1 MTRMAVRRRIPPR
14 RISRRATVP
23 GRETIARRTA
33 DEIVRLEAAA
43 QVVVRV
49 HEALAPH
56 IAAGVTTGE
65 LDHLAAA
72 VIVAAGGRASFLGY
86 HGFPRS
92 ICASVNDEIIHGIP
106 GEHVL
111 RDGDLVSI
119 DVGVEL
125 DGYHGDAAWTY
136 PVGRFSEEGRRLLEA
151 TAVAL
156 TSAVAAAWP
165 GAMLSEI
172 GRAVETVAAVAGM
185 SVMADYGG
193 HGLGRAMWEEP
204 HVPNIASAA
213 QPFRLQ
219 PGMVLAIEP
228 MLTAGSA
235 RYRVDEDGW
244 TVRTVDGSLAAHMEH
259 DIVIQRDGPP
269 KVLTAGLENVVY
281 SRFVRM

>member
-1 MTRMAVRRRIPPR
+1 M
-14 RISRRATVP
+14 
-23 GRETIARRTA
+23 RTA
-33 DEIVRLEAAA
+33 DEIVRLEEAA

-49 HEALAPH
+49 HEALATR
-56 IAAGVTTGE
+56 IAVGVTTGE
-65 LDHLAAA
+65 LDHLAAE
-72 VIVAAGGRASFLGY
+72 VIVAARGRASFLGH

-106 GEHVL
+106 GERVL
-111 RDGDLVSI
+111 RDGDIISI

-136 PVGRFSEEGRRLLEA
+136 LVGQVSEEGRKLLEA
-151 TAVAL
+151 TAAAL

-165 GAMLSEI
+165 GAMLADI
-172 GRAVETVAAVAGM
+172 GQAVETVAAATGV

-204 HVPNIASAA
+204 HVPNIASTAE
-213 QPFRLQ
+213 PISLR

-228 MLTAGSA
+228 MLTAGSP
-235 RYRVDEDGW
+235 RYRMDEDGW

-259 DIVIQRDGPP
+259 DIVVQRDGPP

-281 SRFVRM
+281 SWFARM